1 MSHSDFSSP
10 YRDVIPHRDR
20 LRRAI
25 WKAVW
30 LFTCRWTP
38 RCAFGWRR
46 MILRCF
52 GAKLGKTARVY
63 PNVTVWAPWNLTM
76 GEHATLGDYVYCYSM
91 GAIRLEDHVVVSQ
104 YAFLCTATHA
114 IDEPGNPITTAPILL
129 EEACWVF
136 AQAFVGPGV

>member
-1 MSHSDFSSP
+1 
-10 YRDVIPHRDR
+10 
-20 LRRAI
+20 
-25 WKAVW
+25 
-30 LFTCRWTP
+30 
-38 RCAFGWRR
+38 
-46 MILRCF
+46 
-52 GAKLGKTARVY
+52 
-63 PNVTVWAPWNLTM
+63 M

-136 AQAFVGPGV
+136 AQAFVGPGVTVGPGAIVGARSVVMRNVPPETIVAGNPARPIRKRRAEKSFRKTKDSKQGDPRSGGDPTPR